1 MWIWSKSVDTGLDGD
16 LLRIVSYASVGLLL
30 LTVLVSTCVQSW
42 PGSRRSRQP
51 RLHRRDGDRDLAAPP
66 SQTKDYT
73 ASGPIVVE
81 NQVDVS
87 ARSAEA
93 WWWRFSSNPARASIK
108 DSSSPNLTTARSRPT
123 WKAARAKTASTEA
136 DLNNWKSEAKVLES
150 DLQRARKMWDAKL
163 ITQEQYEHAQ
173 FKAEADQWDVKRV
186 EQLLINDR
194 DTQRSLELELEKTQI
209 TAPFDGV
216 VARRYVRVGQT
227 VARDERLVWVTATG
241 PLRVRFTLPSR
252 FVNQLKVG
260 QRVAVTVADGN
271 PAQQHPARVI
281 QMSPVVDPASGTI
294 EVLAELTG
302 AAPELRPG
310 MQADVHLPAHPMN
323 TQ

>member
-1 MWIWSKSVDTGLDGD
+1 MDGD
-16 LLRIVSYASVGLLL
+16 ALRTVAYVPGLLL
-30 LTVLVSTCVQSW
+30 LTVLVSTSCSHSPDPVEA
-42 PGSRRSRQP
+42 G
-51 RLHRRDGDRDLAAPP
+51 AAPP
-66 SQTKDYT
+66 SQASPVTPAAPRVKDDANDYT

-81 NQVDVS
+81 NQVDV
-87 ARSAEA
+87 AAQRGGVVVEIFVDPGTRVHKGQLLAKLDD
-93 WWWRFSSNPARASIK
+93 RQV
-108 DSSSPNLTTARSRPT
+108 TADLEG
-123 WKAARAKTASTEA
+123 ARAKTASTEA

-163 ITQEQYEHAQ
+163 ITQEQFEHAQ

-271 PAQQHPARVI
+271 PALQHPARVI

-310 MQADVHLPAHPMN
+310 MQADVHLPAHP
-323 TQ
+323 

>member
-1 MWIWSKSVDTGLDGD
+1 LDGD
-16 LLRIVSYASVGLLL
+16 ALRTVAYVPGLLL
-30 LTVLVSTCVQSW
+30 LTVLVSTSCSHSPDPVEA
-42 PGSRRSRQP
+42 GA
-51 RLHRRDGDRDLAAPP
+51 AAP
-66 SQTKDYT
+66 SQASPVTPAAPRVKDDANDYT

-81 NQVDVS
+81 NQVDVAAQRGGVVVEIFVEPGTRVHKGQLL
-87 ARSAEA
+87 ARLDD
-93 WWWRFSSNPARASIK
+93 RQV
-108 DSSSPNLTTARSRPT
+108 TADLEG
-123 WKAARAKTASTEA
+123 ARAKTASTEA

-163 ITQEQYEHAQ
+163 ITQEQFEHAQ

-271 PAQQHPARVI
+271 PALQHPARVI

-310 MQADVHLPAHPMN
+310 MQADVHLPAHP
-323 TQ
+323 